1 MSESLVPEK
10 EVFFSFL
17 RRSFVRSLCQ
27 SRESGSRFSTQYH
40 IHQSRR
46 CRHVHI
52 YHTEKGKR
60 KKERK
65 QKGRKKKERNKGNI
79 KNKTNEL
86 LGMSDFI
93 LLLFC
98 FVLFC
103 FLNHFPSYYSVCS
116 IHGYLS
122 FPFLLRHVVD
132 ILNLFYF
139 LFCFIWV

>member
-17 RRSFVRSLCQ
+17 RRSFVRSLSLCQ

-79 KNKTNEL
+79 KNQTNEL

-93 LLLFC
+93 LLRFFFFG
-98 FVLFC
+98 FVLF
-103 FLNHFPSYYSVCS
+103 LK
-116 IHGYLS
+116 S
-122 FPFLLRHVVD
+122 FSLV
-132 ILNLFYF
+132 
-139 LFCFIWV
+139 LFCVLHSWISQLSLFTQTCRRHS